1 MGAIAQV
8 ESTPIVW
15 RIRNDGSVESV
26 NVEILKY
33 GSQRAVIK
41 ADLAPGEKIISA
53 GVQRID
59 AQCRVR
65 IWQDLL

>member
-1 MGAIAQV
+1 M
-8 ESTPIVW
+8 
-15 RIRNDGSVESV
+15 ESV